1 MALASAAALMIAC
14 LWDGRAP
21 YAVAGLYL
29 YGLLAVGLALQ
40 QLTLSPGREAW
51 SLTIAL
57 ALYAIGTSLLWRKRD
72 LIVAG
77 ADRLKTP
84 RRLDPAA
91 TELKWLI
98 VFNTLVVAAVIF
110 RSGWIDLRFTEGR
123 LRVTA
128 SLAVGLQAI
137 TFGLLAEGAR
147 RKAWQ
152 RAAFA
157 MFALGA
163 AFFGWAWLVP
173 GVSGTWLNRA
183 VILMVEM
190 FGVVALFGLELDKAL
205 EREPEWTRSVRDC
218 VPWLT
223 GAGVVALA
231 FILSTEV
238 VQQIEFGS
246 VHISSLPLLTI
257 AVTLVSATVICILF
271 ALSPAHDP
279 LNLPESSRKNYVY
292 VAELMLALL
301 FMHIRL
307 TMPWLFTGFFERY
320 WPLAVVAIAYVGIAT
335 SELLRRRNVF
345 VLADPI
351 ERTGA
356 FLPLL
361 PVLGFW
367 LTQSLVD
374 YSVLLFIVGGLYGVL
389 SILRRS
395 FGFGVLAALAG
406 NSGLWY
412 LWHRTDEYGF
422 LQHPQ
427 LWLIPAAMSVLVA
440 AYLNREDFS
449 EEQMIG
455 IRYLTL
461 VTIYASSTADIFING
476 VARSPWLPMILAAL
490 SLAGVFSGIMFR
502 IRALLLLGSVFLLLA
517 VTTMIYYA
525 SFNFGWTWLWYVAGI
540 LTGAMIIF
548 TFALFEK
555 KRDEMLRVVE
565 GLKEWQR

>member
-1 MALASAAALMIAC
+1 
-14 LWDGRAP
+14 
-21 YAVAGLYL
+21 
-29 YGLLAVGLALQ
+29 
-40 QLTLSPGREAW
+40 
-51 SLTIAL
+51 
-57 ALYAIGTSLLWRKRD
+57 
-72 LIVAG
+72 
-77 ADRLKTP
+77 
-84 RRLDPAA
+84 
-91 TELKWLI
+91 
-98 VFNTLVVAAVIF
+98 
-110 RSGWIDLRFTEGR
+110 
-123 LRVTA
+123 
-128 SLAVGLQAI
+128 
-137 TFGLLAEGAR
+137 
-147 RKAWQ
+147 
-152 RAAFA
+152 
-157 MFALGA
+157 
-163 AFFGWAWLVP
+163 
-173 GVSGTWLNRA
+173 
-183 VILMVEM
+183 
-190 FGVVALFGLELDKAL
+190 
-205 EREPEWTRSVRDC
+205 
-218 VPWLT
+218 
-223 GAGVVALA
+223 
-231 FILSTEV
+231 
-238 VQQIEFGS
+238 
-246 VHISSLPLLTI
+246 
-257 AVTLVSATVICILF
+257 
-271 ALSPAHDP
+271 
-279 LNLPESSRKNYVY
+279 
-292 VAELMLALL
+292 MLALL

-320 WPLAVVAIAYVGIAT
+320 WPLIVVAIAYVGIAT
-335 SELLRRRNVF
+335 SELLRRRNVL

-361 PVLGFW
+361 PVMGFW

-395 FGFGVLAALAG
+395 FGFGVLAALASNG
-406 NSGLWY
+406 GLWY

-427 LWLIPAAMSVLVA
+427 VWLIPAAMSVLIA

-490 SLAGVFSGIMFR
+490 SLTGVFTGIMFR

-540 LTGAMIIF
+540 VTGAMIIF